1 MKNTYLMKIFD
12 NILWSTPNTEE
23 YMLVGATYKNNN
35 FISKHIFNISNT
47 WDQERKQHQILHV
60 NNM

>member
-1 MKNTYLMKIFD
+1 MKNTYLMKTFD
-12 NILWSTPNTEE
+12 NILWSTPNIEE

-35 FISKHIFNISNT
+35 FISKHVFNISNT
-47 WDQERKQHQILHV
+47 WDQEPKQHQILHV